1 MISPIP
7 TDREQNTQL
16 ETDSIPRTTLS
27 DLFFALRVIAKGS
40 PTTLEFLR
48 QHFCVD
54 RKCKTR
60 GDLLWSTAAYNAQEL
75 QRLGLLNPAPI
86 PKTKKA
92 YEQSK
97 DRPVSVSNEGLLLAK
112 RLTEDRARAYDD
124 LFTMMFRAHPYL
136 RAFVRVIRQK
146 DLFVPVV
153 TSLKE
158 HISPK
163 YASATF
169 LIEDVSQYNVD
180 LNSFFTVLR
189 KRLARVER
197 IVTDEEEAQVRG
209 RLQTLLSEIASAAN
223 TEEPTEFAKKFLS
236 KMNDYVLPVLFRN
249 EGLTF
254 DFRTHQILWSF
265 GQEWKLW
272 QSTTDHP
279 DYDGR
284 VVFRTATVELSADE
298 DRVEGL
304 VFDSGLERT
313 RQNFLSKLY
322 DTYLKVQRR
331 TKETYV
337 LAWQL
342 RAVFCLDNRCQESV
356 FQRLMEEHYTGSEE
370 FELTLDIQRQKGI
383 HDRPVR
389 LGNRNIGL
397 IRVGKK
403 RTSSE

>member
-1 MISPIP
+1 MTSPTPI
-7 TDREQNTQL
+7 DKEESVNA

-27 DLFFALRVIAKGS
+27 DLFFALRVIAKDS

-54 RKCKTR
+54 RKYRTR
-60 GDLLWSTAAYNAQEL
+60 GDMLWSTAAYNAQEL
-75 QRLGLLNPAPI
+75 QRLGLLSIASI
-86 PKTKKA
+86 PKTKKS
-92 YEQSK
+92 YEQLK
-97 DRPVSVSNEGLLLAK
+97 DRPVSVSNAGLLLAK
-112 RLTEDRARAYDD
+112 RLTEDRAGAYDE
-124 LFTMMFRAHPYL
+124 LFGMMFEAHPYL
-136 RAFVRVIRQK
+136 RTFVRVIRQT

-163 YASATF
+163 YISASS
-169 LIEDVSQYNVD
+169 LIEDVSRSSVD
-180 LNSFFTVLR
+180 LDSFFVALR
-189 KRLARVER
+189 QRLSRVER
-197 IVTDEEEAQVRG
+197 AISGEEEGHIRA
-209 RLQTLLSEIASAAN
+209 RLQALLGEIAPAAN
-223 TEEPTEFAKKFLS
+223 SEEPTEFAKKFLS
-236 KMNDYVLPVLFRN
+236 KVNDFVLPVLFKN

-272 QSTTDHP
+272 QSNSDHP

-284 VVFRTATVELSADE
+284 VVFRTATIRLSAAQ
-298 DRVEGL
+298 DRVDGL
-304 VFDSGLERT
+304 VFDSGLEKT
-313 RQNFLSKLY
+313 RANFLAKLY
-322 DTYLKVQRR
+322 DAYVKVQRR

-356 FQRLMEEHYTGSEE
+356 FQRLMEFHYTGSEE
-370 FELTLDIQRQKGI
+370 FELTLEIQRQKGI
-383 HDRPVR
+383 HDRPLR

-397 IRVGKK
+397 VRVGKR
-403 RTSSE
+403 RTAE